1 MKHPKSY
8 DTTPQIRARMGRV
21 RLKRGRAETLLAK
34 ELWHRGLR
42 YRLNWRALPGSPDI
56 AITSKKLAVFVDGE
70 FWHGENWEQ
79 RKAKLKKDRDYWI
92 EKIEENMARDRRND
106 EKLRAMGWTP
116 LHFWEKEVLK
126 RLDDCVV
133 AVLLA
138 AAEKSDDTGAD
149 VDLE

>member
-106 EKLRAMGWTP
+106 EMLRAMGWTP
-116 LHFWEKEVLK
+116 LHFWEKEVFK

-149 VDLE
+149 VELE

>member
-21 RLKRGRAETLLAK
+21 HLKRGRAETMLAK

-106 EKLRAMGWTP
+106 EKLRTLGWTP

-149 VDLE
+149 VELE